1 MLALVNNRVRDQNQ
15 DQKPLHSLRQKP
27 SDGDPSVNDQA
38 PPHTVTTSF
47 CDKALAFPKVIARKH
62 LDGNL
67 IIKDGSSELSISH
80 EAGKFKDLN
89 ENSHG
94 AGELSPEHCAKHK
107 KATVIHAARVDPG
120 GKANLSTGRVPTENS
135 IVPNQTGDFTENMKP
150 FEIISKKTSVDTA
163 SGTVKTK
170 TQNQILSSV
179 PSNGFSA
186 SNPTDFASQPG
197 THDVNQ
203 PLYQS
208 PNFTNTKSNH
218 EILGA
223 CAQVRP
229 QNQLQLNHRSGKIF
243 LSPTKISLA
252 RKQGTKKSRILSS
265 NIIKIKYPASLSLK
279 INQILN
285 STELNNQLQGESNKC
300 AKVKSGT
307 ASRPM
312 HPFFQVNLTRRAE
325 PTTESITSTKCLNNI
340 NHCLKPTKK
349 CNLQSLNTNVPSHEK
364 SAFYPKSEGIPR
376 NKKQRKVLGGLQPS
390 WPWKGMVHVRTYEK
404 TEMVKETR
412 QKELLPNLR
421 HDKKFKENAIHISEA
436 EDFTTSILEG
446 LNIRSLVR
454 SMQNSNPD
462 QFPPNPTCLRLP
474 TKLYESKLEI
484 QSRLR
489 TRLKSQI
496 PNPKIGPESS
506 SEDEIRIFESNA
518 GKIVHPA
525 ILKAYTSI
533 ATNISAIKEGNC
545 DSQSWTQKYAP
556 SKANEVLQIG
566 NETLIL
572 KKWLS
577 NLIVNSVEAK
587 TIETSLQMDS
597 RSEISGKRKR
607 KIQRSDSF
615 VVMSDGDENDS
626 FDELTG
632 LEEVSSNRIYKSHRR
647 TVIKSRNF
655 STKYK
660 RGSKTHHT
668 ILISGPNGCGKSA
681 AIYAAAKELNFDVFE
696 INSSSRRSG
705 KDIMEKIGDMTR
717 NHHVQRLSGTKL
729 FTKLNVPF
737 PRGIK
742 TCESITDSTKNT
754 NIEDEKEII
763 PAKAKIPSKKSS
775 SCVTHGIEE
784 KLCAGL
790 APDLK
795 KCQKQSLI
803 LIEEADIIFKEDGQ
817 FWATIENL
825 VSISKRP
832 VILTCNDETAV
843 PLSHKHLHAILRF
856 EPPPIDLAVDY
867 MLVVAANEGHILK
880 REAVKSLYEERGL
893 DLRAS
898 LSELD
903 FWCQIA
909 VGDINKG
916 LSCYSVRQYKDG
928 EGSIDRVFSEGT
940 YETGMGWISQDIL
953 ESSLTHLD
961 VEEEILHE
969 ASDFWNLDVGDWEE
983 SIGLTKW
990 ADHIRSLC
998 HNQRRQLDAL
1008 SMFENYTESMSDSD
1022 LLCKNLFG
1030 SENQLSLDPS
1040 IPKFGDKTR
1049 DEYPL
1054 SYKLIIASTS
1064 VMPDHIGQSMS
1075 LYLRSRARNYLQV
1088 TQHLEHQ
1095 FEIRPELSSPT
1106 EGQIINIIRKNSI
1119 SPKLSIPLKAFRRAF
1134 DPISYPMTQS
1144 LWMGGN
1150 YFEASQF
1157 NRTQRILSED
1167 LAPYV
1172 RGIVAVDMQRQ
1183 QEREQ
1188 KSNLLSVGGSMSG
1201 KKRRTTRAAISALEG
1216 GARSETQRPRY
1227 FGQAL
1232 NPQLV
1237 FQTGLPSWIAAVA
1250 RRQVAAT

>member
-1 MLALVNNRVRDQNQ
+1 MLALVENRVRGQNQ
-15 DQKPLHSLRQKP
+15 EQKLLHSLCQKP
-27 SDGDPSVNDQA
+27 SNGDPSVNDQP
-38 PPHTVTTSF
+38 PPHTITASF
-47 CDKALAFPKVIARKH
+47 CDKAPTFSNVTARKY

-67 IIKDGSSELSISH
+67 VITDGSPELSISH
-80 EAGKFKDLN
+80 DARKFKDLN
-89 ENSHG
+89 DNSHG
-94 AGELSPEHCAKHK
+94 AGELSPQICSKHE
-107 KATVIHAARVDPG
+107 KASFDPG
-120 GKANLSTGRVPTENS
+120 SKANLSPCRVRTENS
-135 IVPNQTGDFTENMKP
+135 IVPDQAGDFTGHTKI

-163 SGTVKTK
+163 CGRVKTK
-170 TQNQILSSV
+170 IQNERLSSMS
-179 PSNGFSA
+179 SNGFSA
-186 SNPTDFASQPG
+186 SNPTNLISQPKIP
-197 THDVNQ
+197 DVNQ
-203 PLYQS
+203 SLHYS
-208 PNFTNTKSNH
+208 ANFTNTKAKN

-223 CAQVRP
+223 CAKVRP

-243 LSPTKISLA
+243 LSPSNISLA
-252 RKQGTKKSRILSS
+252 GKQGIQKSSILSS
-265 NIIKIKYPASLSLK
+265 NIIKIKYPVPLSLK

-285 STELNNQLQGESNKC
+285 SIETNDQLQCESNKC
-300 AKVKSGT
+300 AKGKSDT
-307 ASRPM
+307 ASRPL
-312 HPFFQVNLTRRAE
+312 HPFFQVNLTRRAG
-325 PTTESITSTKCLNNI
+325 PTTESITTTNYPNNIDRSGKSTKKLYF
-340 NHCLKPTKK
+340 
-349 CNLQSLNTNVPSHEK
+349 QSLNANVPSHEK
-364 SAFYPKSEGIPR
+364 SAFYSKSEGILQ
-376 NKKQRKVLGGLQPS
+376 NKKQRKVLGGLQPP
-390 WPWKGMVHVRTYEK
+390 WPWKGMVHTRAYEK
-404 TEMVKETR
+404 TDMVKEKR

-421 HDKKFKENAIHISEA
+421 QGKKRKENAIYVSEA

-446 LNIRSLVR
+446 LNVRSLVR

-462 QFPPNPTCLRLP
+462 HFPPNPTCLRLP
-474 TKLYESKLEI
+474 TKLYESRLEI

-489 TRLKSQI
+489 TRLQSQI
-496 PNPKIGPESS
+496 PNPTIEPESS
-506 SEDEIRIFESNA
+506 SEDEIRNFENNA
-518 GKIVHPA
+518 RRIVHPA

-556 SKANEVLQIG
+556 NKAKEVLQIG

-572 KKWLS
+572 KEWLS
-577 NLIVNSVEAK
+577 MLIVNSVEAK
-587 TIETSLQMDS
+587 TIETSLQLDS

-607 KIQRSDSF
+607 RIPRSDSF

-626 FDELTG
+626 FDEQTD
-632 LEEVSSNRIYKSHRR
+632 LEEVSSNRMYKSHRR
-647 TVIKSRNF
+647 TIIKNRNF
-655 STKYK
+655 STKNK
-660 RGSKTHHT
+660 RGCKTHHS
-668 ILISGPNGCGKSA
+668 ILVSGPNGCGKSA

-729 FTKLNVPF
+729 YTKLNVSF
-737 PRGIK
+737 TRSIK
-742 TCESITDSTKNT
+742 TSKSITDSMKNT
-754 NIEDEKEII
+754 NIEHEKEII
-763 PAKAKIPSKKSS
+763 PEKAKIPSKQSS
-775 SCVTHGIEE
+775 SCVTHGHEE

-790 APDLK
+790 ASDLK

-867 MLVVAANEGHILK
+867 MLVIAANEGHILK

-903 FWCQIA
+903 FWCQVA
-909 VGDINKG
+909 VGDVNKG

-928 EGSIDRVFSEGT
+928 EGSINRAFSEGT

-953 ESSLTHLD
+953 ESSLSHLD

-983 SIGLTKW
+983 SIGLEKW

-998 HNQRRQLDAL
+998 HNRRRQLDAL

-1040 IPKFGDKTR
+1040 IPKLGDKIR

-1064 VMPDHIGQSMS
+1064 VTPDYTGQSIS
-1075 LYLRSRARNYLQV
+1075 LFLRSRARNYLQV

-1106 EGQIINIIRKNSI
+1106 ESQLINIIRKNSI
-1119 SPKLSIPLKAFRRAF
+1119 SPSLSIPLKAFRRAF

-1172 RGIVAVDMQRQ
+1172 RGIVAIDMQRQ
-1183 QEREQ
+1183 QDREQ

-1216 GARSETQRPRY
+1216 GARTETRRPRY

-1237 FQTGLPSWIAAVA
+1237 FQTGLPSWIAAAA